1 MMRRLKIAQRS
12 MLAFG
17 LIGLIT
23 LVLGMTGIVQFER
36 IGLVVETLSRVR
48 MPAAI
53 TVGELRR
60 DFLLTRLYTMNALYA
75 DSSQAREAAMARL
88 AELEQNFQA
97 DLQEMKDFVESED
110 GIRLLQAIVDQKAA
124 YDVQQRQLQAYMN
137 QGQMDMARQFR
148 HQGVNELGLE
158 VTESLNQLGR
168 YQQGRADIA
177 AEQADRILSS
187 STMLMM
193 VAIAVAAIA
202 VVLFALLFSR
212 SLLVP
217 IRQALEATRIIADG
231 NLTTEFGD
239 RARDEMGEMI
249 RALAQM
255 QSQLKKTIFDIN
267 DSSSQLASTAEEL
280 SVVTDQSTRTLQQQ
294 SDELEQAATAVN
306 ELTAAVEEVA
316 RNAAA
321 TAQNSDL
328 ADDKAQVGRGKVN
341 HTIDTVAELEREITQ
356 TMHGVESLAAR
367 VKDIGGVLD
376 VIRAI
381 AEQTNL
387 LALNAAIE
395 AARAGDSGRG
405 FAVVA
410 DEVRALAH
418 RTQESTKEI
427 EAMMHAIQSD
437 TSTTVGA
444 IKSSTERTV
453 LTRQIAQEAG
463 EALEQIAAAIVQIS
477 EQNQTIASA
486 AEEQATV
493 AREVDKNLVNIRDL
507 SVQTSAGAN
516 QTSASSTELAR
527 LAEQLN
533 QLVNEFRV

>member
-1 MMRRLKIAQRS
+1 

-75 DSSQAREAAMARL
+75 DSTQAREAAMARL

>member
-1 MMRRLKIAQRS
+1 MRRLKIAQRS

-75 DSSQAREAAMARL
+75 DSTQAREAAMARL

-97 DLQEMKDFVESED
+97 DLQEMKNFVESED

>member
-1 MMRRLKIAQRS
+1 MRRLKIAQRS